1 MRATHGVLSARKQGV
16 DRACRGGPSL
26 GSPVPLQRQVLRRP
40 KRARVALAYPWIWAC
55 GSPCGFAIYLL
66 ASHHDAKGCVWVF
79 HAGKPPTPMPC
90 SVATGGSLTASC
102 VRGCCVR
109 LSQLYGP
116 ADGCVERAVSVA
128 RAPWFF
134 GVVRSGCVPR
144 VCACVCV
151 RMCVCVCAHS
161 GGTCRD
167 EHRWL
172 SSAAPGTFLVR
183 YSNGQKGSFVMS
195 YVTTSR
201 VVRSSLVYRFVVHVH
216 YGLSCRCLRSDTHP
230 HHLPHRGSGAKEGK
244 YSADAGL
251 KRAFDSLPELV
262 LAYGNTLTH
271 PFTEQALGADDR
283 AARHRVS
290 KYAPAL
296 LPQPLACSL
305 SVPVSV
311 SACVCYG
318 GACTGWRW
326 RGWHPNT
333 RTAPHTAPCP
343 VHQLP
348 PCPSRQQLPPCLRAD
363 LPAACHPLPVAW
375 LPTPPCTLAS
385 THWCRAAHHT
395 GMQTAARSR
404 ARVRARVWVW
414 VRVWVRVWVQVQ
426 AGAAVWWLRA
436 STRDW
441 MAPGVPTALVVGLP
455 PVSRHVAVCRPPAS
469 GLATTPCCTICPAP
483 WSEPA
488 PSTVVA
494 AAAVPVPVAPAMH
507 RRPPTATWQPRVR
520 SSQMRPRCGRLQAWG

>member
-1 MRATHGVLSARKQGV
+1 MRATHDVLSAREQGV

-40 KRARVALAYPWIWAC
+40 QRARVALAYPWIWAC

-109 LSQLYGP
+109 SSQLYGP

-216 YGLSCRCLRSDTHP
+216 HGLRCRCLRPDTHP
-230 HHLPHRGSGAKEGK
+230 HQGFWREGGQVQRGR
-244 YSADAGL
+244 GL
-251 KRAFDSLPELV
+251 E
-262 LAYGNTLTH
+262 
-271 PFTEQALGADDR
+271 
-283 AARHRVS
+283 
-290 KYAPAL
+290 
-296 LPQPLACSL
+296 
-305 SVPVSV
+305 
-311 SACVCYG
+311 
-318 GACTGWRW
+318 
-326 RGWHPNT
+326 
-333 RTAPHTAPCP
+333 
-343 VHQLP
+343 
-348 PCPSRQQLPPCLRAD
+348 
-363 LPAACHPLPVAW
+363 
-375 LPTPPCTLAS
+375 
-385 THWCRAAHHT
+385 
-395 GMQTAARSR
+395 
-404 ARVRARVWVW
+404 ARV
-414 VRVWVRVWVQVQ
+414 
-426 AGAAVWWLRA
+426 
-436 STRDW
+436 
-441 MAPGVPTALVVGLP
+441 
-455 PVSRHVAVCRPPAS
+455 
-469 GLATTPCCTICPAP
+469 
-483 WSEPA
+483 
-488 PSTVVA
+488 
-494 AAAVPVPVAPAMH
+494 
-507 RRPPTATWQPRVR
+507 
-520 SSQMRPRCGRLQAWG
+520 